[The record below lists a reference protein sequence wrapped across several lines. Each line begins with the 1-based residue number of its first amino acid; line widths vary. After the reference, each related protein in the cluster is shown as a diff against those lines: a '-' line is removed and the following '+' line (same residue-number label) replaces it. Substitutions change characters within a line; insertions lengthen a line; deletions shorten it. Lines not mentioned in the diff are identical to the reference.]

1 MSSQSTTSNRF
12 RRVRTVFPG
21 TSKAVTSLV
30 KDEVASPREDAVEPS
45 RTPLARRVIE
55 DGFTPIPSSTEPF
68 RGSVAGPSSPSSALD
83 NIASSKTSV
92 ALIEDPLLELDD
104 PVKPSERSLS
114 GPFIKGALAALR
126 GILNDMNLPGA
137 SACQLIIKAVET
149 YELAK
154 SNVNVIHSLIR
165 ECGHVASVLE
175 GVLIPF
181 PNFVLAVTPGD
192 TPTTTGLD
200 VIIHPLKEDQSK
212 GLFLKVINSSEDAI
226 KLQTTFDGVGRLI
239 RVFVFE
245 ITIAGYFTISKVL
258 RSAEN
263 KALADNI
270 KSLPRASAAYNSYNV
285 INKKRT
291 VCLAGTRTAILE
303 EIAHWIGAHD
313 QKPIYLLTGHAGYGK
328 STIARTVA
336 EGADRLHSLGASFF
350 FSRDEDDMKGGNK
363 FFSTIAYQLCLF
375 SEIFAGA
382 IGSALHFL
390 KVSDA
395 ADKGPAVQL
404 WEFIIKPLQTLTSPP
419 HPFVIVIDAFD
430 ECEEY
435 ESWEPGNGTYRL
447 DIWNG
452 LATLVEELPFI
463 KVFLTSR
470 PHPQLS
476 KLRNADDR
484 LYLNT
489 TVLADSD
496 PDIRRYLLHWL
507 VTVSDS
513 TSLTWKASE
522 SEICALEAMA
532 AGLFIVAATAVR
544 FILDRRKVMHPSR
557 RIQLL
562 MAGTVSGLRT
572 NRLETIDQMYDTVL
586 RQSLSMEDPDELQL
600 FKTVIG
606 TILVHER
613 PMSRGKMASLLG
625 LDVSVVRT
633 MLDQLQAVIL
643 TTDRPQFHKSFVDY
657 ITDERRSG
665 ELCISRSQAHTK
677 LTFHCLRILGQCS
690 SPIPVVYY
698 AQDHIETH
706 YSKANLTVVAEIL
719 RAHISTLGGRHSK
732 IFWINLATYL
742 QLWDVETISIMV
754 FFHLSQSGPP
764 QLKLFQ
770 DIGTRDQQLSS
781 DFKEALAI
789 INMDLESDEV
799 LPERS
804 LPLMLTSDTYNCLQ
818 HLYQEYKMLT
828 PLQYAKTL
836 LWHLTTNGV
845 WREHWVLFD
854 THHWERFAVKDG
866 EETWTIEKE
875 VDAFMDNVV
884 LEIYG
889 FKPTDEALS
898 ILRQQLM
905 NTQKC

>member
-1 MSSQSTTSNRF
+1 MSSQPTTSNRF
-12 RRVRTVFPG
+12 HRVKTVFPRA
-21 TSKAVTSLV
+21 SEAVTSLV
-30 KDEVASPREDAVEPS
+30 KPREDRVQS
-45 RTPLARRVIE
+45 SHTSLVRRVIE
-55 DGFTPIPSSTEPF
+55 DGFTPISGSTEPF
-68 RGSVAGPSSPSSALD
+68 RGSVAGSGSPSSTLGQ
-83 NIASSKTSV
+83 IASSKMSV
-92 ALIEDPLLELDD
+92 ALAEDPLLELDN

-154 SNVNVIHSLIR
+154 SNVNVLHSLIR

-175 GVLIPF
+175 GVRERSSELSD
-181 PNFVLAVTPGD
+181 NVKAALRRCGS
-192 TPTTTGLD
+192 GLD
-200 VIIHPLKEDQSK
+200 VLIRPLKEDQKK
-212 GLFLKVINSSEDAI
+212 GLFLKVVNSSEDAI
-226 KLQTTFDGVGRLI
+226 RLQTTFDGVGRLI

-245 ITIAGYFTISKVL
+245 ITIAGYFTISEVL
-258 RSAEN
+258 RSAEH

-270 KSLPRASAAYNSYNV
+270 KSLPRTGAAYNSYNV
-285 INKKRT
+285 VNKKRT
-291 VCLAGTRTAILE
+291 VCLAGTRIAILE

-375 SEIFAGA
+375 SDVFASA

-404 WEFIIKPLQTLTSPP
+404 WEFIIKPLQNLTSLPR
-419 HPFVIVIDAFD
+419 PFVIVIDAFD

-435 ESWEPGNGTYRL
+435 ESWDPGNGTYRL

-470 PHPQLS
+470 PHPQLA
-476 KLRNADDR
+476 KLGNAEDR

-489 TVLADSD
+489 TVLEDSD
-496 PDIRRYLLHWL
+496 PDIRRYLLYWL
-507 VTVSDS
+507 VTESDS

-522 SEICALEAMA
+522 SEICALETMA
-532 AGLFIVAATAVR
+532 AGHAPIATN
-544 FILDRRKVMHPSR
+544 P
-557 RIQLL
+557 
-562 MAGTVSGLRT
+562 TPYSG
-572 NRLETIDQMYDTVL
+572 TVL
-586 RQSLSMEDPDELQL
+586 RQSLRMEDPDELQL

-613 PMSRGKMASLLG
+613 PMSRGKIASLLG

-643 TTDRPQFHKSFVDY
+643 TKDKPQFHKSFVEY
-657 ITDERRSG
+657 ITNERRSG
-665 ELCISRSQAHTK
+665 ELCISQSQAHTE

-690 SPIPVVYY
+690 SPIHVVYH
-698 AQDHIETH
+698 AQDHVEIH
-706 YSKANLTVVAEIL
+706 YSKANLTTVAEL
-719 RAHISTLGGRHSK
+719 LQAHISALKGRPRER
-732 IFWINLATYL
+732 FWVNLATYL
-742 QLWDVETISIMV
+742 QLWDVETISIV
-754 FFHLSQSGPP
+754 
-764 QLKLFQ
+764 

-781 DFKEALAI
+781 DFREALAI
-789 INMDLESDEV
+789 IYMDLESDEV

-804 LPLMLTSDTYNCLQ
+804 LRLMLTSDTYSCIQ

-836 LWHLTTNGV
+836 LWHLTSNGV

-854 THHWERFAVKDG
+854 THHWERLAVKDG

-884 LEIYG
+884 IEIYG
-889 FKPTDEALS
+889 FSPTDDALS
-898 ILRQQLM
+898 ILRQQLI
-905 NTQKC
+905 NTQLEKC

>member
-1 MSSQSTTSNRF
+1 M
-12 RRVRTVFPG
+12 
-21 TSKAVTSLV
+21 
-30 KDEVASPREDAVEPS
+30 
-45 RTPLARRVIE
+45 
-55 DGFTPIPSSTEPF
+55 
-68 RGSVAGPSSPSSALD
+68 
-83 NIASSKTSV
+83 SV
-92 ALIEDPLLELDD
+92 ALAEDPLLELDN

-154 SNVNVIHSLIR
+154 SNVNVLHSLIR

-175 GVLIPF
+175 GVRERSSELSDNVKAALRRCGSGIDVLIR
-181 PNFVLAVTPGD
+181 
-192 TPTTTGLD
+192 
-200 VIIHPLKEDQSK
+200 PLKEDQKK
-212 GLFLKVINSSEDAI
+212 GLFLKAIDSSEDAI
-226 KLQTTFDGVGRLI
+226 RLQTTFDGVGRLI

-245 ITIAGYFTISKVL
+245 ITIAGYFTISEVL
-258 RSAEN
+258 RSAEH

-270 KSLPRASAAYNSYNV
+270 KSLPRTGAAYNSYNV
-285 INKKRT
+285 VNKKRT

-375 SEIFAGA
+375 SDVFASA

-404 WEFIIKPLQTLTSPP
+404 WEFIIKPLQTLTSLPR
-419 HPFVIVIDAFD
+419 PFVIVIDAFD

-435 ESWEPGNGTYRL
+435 ESWDPGNGTYRL

-452 LATLVEELPFI
+452 LTTLVEELPFI

-470 PHPQLS
+470 PHPQLA
-476 KLRNADDR
+476 KLGNAEDR

-489 TVLADSD
+489 TVLEDSD
-496 PDIRRYLLHWL
+496 PDIRRYLLYWL
-507 VTVSDS
+507 VTESDS

-522 SEICALEAMA
+522 SEIRALEAMA

-544 FILDRRKVMHPSR
+544 FILDRRKAMHPSQ

-562 MAGTVSGLRT
+562 IAGTVSGPRV
-572 NRLETIDQMYDTVL
+572 NRLETIDQMYSTVL
-586 RQSLSMEDPDELQL
+586 RQSLRMEDPDELQL

-613 PMSRGKMASLLG
+613 PMSRGKIASLLG

-643 TTDRPQFHKSFVDY
+643 TKEKPQFHKSFVEY
-657 ITDERRSG
+657 ITNERRSG
-665 ELCISRSQAHTK
+665 ELCISQSQAHTE

-690 SPIPVVYY
+690 SPIHVVYH
-698 AQDHIETH
+698 AQDHVEIH
-706 YSKANLTVVAEIL
+706 YSKANLTTVAEL
-719 RAHISTLGGRHSK
+719 LQAHISALKGRPRER
-732 IFWINLATYL
+732 FWVNLATYL
-742 QLWDVETISIMV
+742 QLWDVETISIV
-754 FFHLSQSGPP
+754 N
-764 QLKLFQ
+764 
-770 DIGTRDQQLSS
+770 IGTRDQQLSS
-781 DFKEALAI
+781 DFGEALAI
-789 INMDLESDEV
+789 IYMDLESDKV

-804 LPLMLTSDTYNCLQ
+804 LRLMLTSDTYSCIQ

-836 LWHLTTNGV
+836 LWHLTSNGV

-854 THHWERFAVKDG
+854 THHWERLAVKDG

-884 LEIYG
+884 IEIYG
-889 FKPTDEALS
+889 FSPTDDALS
-898 ILRQQLM
+898 ILRQQLI
-905 NTQKC
+905 NTQLEKC